1 MKSHYLKSANKHMWQ
16 ISMALSEVPKHTE
29 NRKFLQ
35 IQITL
40 KAAARDLKYFA
51 SSNFFESLV
60 HKKNFGLIW
69 QVVFKL
75 RYLFCK
81 VR

>member
-1 MKSHYLKSANKHMWQ
+1 MWQ

-35 IQITL
+35 IQITP
-40 KAAARDLKYFA
+40 KAAVRDLKYFA
-51 SSNFFESLV
+51 SSKFFKSLV
-60 HKKNFGLIW
+60 FGLIW

>member
-1 MKSHYLKSANKHMWQ
+1 MWQ

-35 IQITL
+35 IQITPE
-40 KAAARDLKYFA
+40 AAARDLKYFA
-51 SSNFFESLV
+51 SSKFFKSLV
-60 HKKNFGLIW
+60 FGLIW